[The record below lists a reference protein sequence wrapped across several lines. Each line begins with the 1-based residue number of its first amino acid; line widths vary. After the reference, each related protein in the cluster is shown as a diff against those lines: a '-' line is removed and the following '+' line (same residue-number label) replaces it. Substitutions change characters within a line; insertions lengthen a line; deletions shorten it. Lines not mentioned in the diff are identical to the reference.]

1 MPDQL
6 PKRSKT
12 PAQEAFEALAF
23 LWGGLAV
30 GAFFGWQYH
39 VPVVHPLVQQVN
51 RALSP
56 YTLPWLQ
63 RTFGHVNPALGLL
76 FNLATLAS
84 ILFVLSM
91 TLIPALERL
100 FLRDLIRRGEREGR
114 KIEAV
119 RDKIQFKVEK
129 KPRQVTDFSPRGQR
143 KPIERHRSWIAS
155 RNTGFSKPPT

>member
-12 PAQEAFEALAF
+12 PAQEAFETLAF

-30 GAFFGWQYH
+30 AAFFGWQYNM
-39 VPVVHPLVQQVN
+39 PIVHPLVQQVN
-51 RALSP
+51 RVLSP
-56 YTLPWLQ
+56 YTLPLLQ
-63 RTFGHVNPALGLL
+63 KTFGHVNPTLGLL
-76 FNLATLAS
+76 FNLAALAS
-84 ILFVLSM
+84 ILFILSM

-100 FLRDLIRRGEREGR
+100 FIRDLIRRGEREGR

-129 KPRQVTDFSPRGQR
+129 NNHAR
-143 KPIERHRSWIAS
+143 
-155 RNTGFSKPPT
+155 